1 MSIDALLA
9 GLPAKIAYLETE
21 MSRPEVA
28 SDHEKIKVLARE
40 HRRARELVDLDG
52 EIRRLRREISEMQ
65 AVRDDP
71 ELGELA
77 QAELPQLGERLAHL
91 ERKLKTLL
99 APEDP
104 ADSRNVVLEI
114 RAGTGGE
121 EAALF
126 GANLY
131 KMYTR
136 YIERSGWKHQL
147 INGHFSDLG
156 GVREVTLGITGDGA
170 YGRLKLESGVHRVQR
185 VPVTEASG
193 RIHTS
198 AATVAVLP
206 EAEEIDVEIA
216 PEDIKTDTYRASGA
230 GGQHINKTE
239 SAVRI
244 THLPTGLVV
253 TCQDE
258 RSQLKNKMQ
267 AMKVLR
273 SKLFQM
279 KLEAEAAKRSA
290 QRRQQVSTGDR
301 SAKIRTYNFPQNRV
315 TDHRVPITIYNL
327 EAILEGGLDQLLEP
341 LAEYFAAE
349 RLAEL
354 AGGGD

>member
-1 MSIDALLA
+1 MSIAALLA
-9 GLPAKIAYLETE
+9 GLPARLADLEAE

-28 SDHEKIKVLARE
+28 SDPEQIRTLARD
-40 HRRARELVDLDG
+40 HRRVRELLDLAG
-52 EIRRLRREISEMQ
+52 EIKRRQGEVAELQALRS
-65 AVRDDP
+65 DP
-71 ELGELA
+71 ELGQLA
-77 QAELPQLGERLAHL
+77 QSELPPLEERLAGL
-91 ERKLKTLL
+91 ERRLKTLL
-99 APEDP
+99 APGDP
-104 ADSRNVVLEI
+104 ADARNVVLEI

-126 GANLY
+126 GADLY

-136 YIERSGWKHQL
+136 YLERCGWKQQL
-147 INGHFSDLG
+147 INAHFTDLG
-156 GVREVTLGITGDGA
+156 GVREVTISVAGEGA

-206 EAEEIDVEIA
+206 EAGEIDVAISA
-216 PEDIKTDTYRASGA
+216 EDIKTDTFRASSA
-230 GGQHINKTE
+230 GGQHVNKTE

-258 RSQLKNKMQ
+258 RSQLRNKMQ
-267 AMKVLR
+267 ALKVLR

-279 KLEAEAAKRSA
+279 KLEEEERKRA
-290 QRRQQVSTGDR
+290 VQRRRQVSTGDR

-315 TDHRVPITIYNL
+315 TDHRVPVTVYNL
-327 EAILEGGLDQLLEP
+327 QAILEGDLDQLLEP
-341 LAEYFAAE
+341 LAEHFAGQ
-349 RLAEL
+349 RLAEMME
-354 AGGGD
+354 GE